1 MESDADDVPILN
13 VTDADSPY
21 ALIDKFFPERE
32 SNHRRMEVDF
42 EVAAATDKSLA
53 KGVAPLQPREV
64 WLADGDLL
72 VRGRFCTT
80 WKNDKVIII

>member
-1 MESDADDVPILN
+1 VESENDDVPILN

-32 SNHRRMEVDF
+32 SNHRRMQFDF
-42 EVAAATDKSLA
+42 ETAATNDKSVA
-53 KGVAPLQPREV
+53 KAVAPLLPKEV

-72 VRGRFCTT
+72 VNPVFIFLKPDRI
-80 WKNDKVIII
+80 V